1 MIVNPYK
8 PFSIL
13 FRDLWIYAIPTAAY
27 VGFVC
32 ILDLQY
38 HLEIFNFPL
47 AIVSIVGTVIGL
59 LLAFRTNSA
68 YARWW
73 EARTLWGAIV
83 NDSRSWVRQL
93 LGFAGTQGN
102 AECDDD
108 VLRRMAY
115 RQVAWCYALARGLR
129 GQTDQPELQA
139 LLDESEIHQYS
150 GTANLPNALLLQQ
163 GIELRQLYHA
173 NRIELF
179 QYIELEQTLV
189 RLTNSM
195 GGCERIRNTVFPS
208 SYSSLVNALVFL
220 FVFFLPLGLV
230 NVPAPWLLTTS
241 MALAFAFQL
250 TERVAVYLQDPFANR
265 PSDTPMLALSTTIE
279 INIRQMLGETELPA
293 PRQPINGV
301 LD

>member
-8 PFSIL
+8 PFAIL
-13 FRDLWIYAIPTAAY
+13 SRDLWVYAIPTAGY
-27 VGFVC
+27 IGLIC

-47 AIVSIVGTVIGL
+47 AVVAIVGTIIGL

-93 LGFAGTQGN
+93 LGFAGTHGN
-102 AECDDD
+102 DLCEDV

-115 RQVAWCYALARGLR
+115 RQVAWCYVLARSLR
-129 GQTDQPELQA
+129 GQNAQPELQV
-139 LLDESEIHQYS
+139 LLDTTEADQYAES
-150 GTANLPNALLLQQ
+150 ANIPNALLLQQ
-163 GIELRQLYHA
+163 AIELRQLYHA

-179 QYIELEQTLV
+179 QYMQLEETLV

-208 SYSSLVNALVFL
+208 SYSSLIHALIFL

-230 NVPAPWLLTTS
+230 NVPATWLLTTS
-241 MALAFAFQL
+241 MALALAFQM
-250 TERVAVYLQDPFANR
+250 TERVAIYLQDPFANR
-265 PSDTPMLALSTTIE
+265 PSDTPMLALSRTIE
-279 INIRQMLGETELPA
+279 INIRQMLGETELPE
-293 PRQPINGV
+293 PRKPINGV